1 MSSARKMSTAIQYY
15 KPHNAEPDHD
25 LVEAD
30 TDAASKVGD
39 VSSEDSGSEDE
50 DGDEESERVSVKDM
64 LTQVLREIRDEE
76 LDLTDS
82 QKLAAFVTH
91 RGPNLARQTRDRDQP
106 TALHI
111 IAKEDKKLLPNLDEK
126 MEPLIKFLCQQKNY
140 LEIKDRSG
148 CTSLFLAIEQR
159 KKSLVQW
166 MCEAH
171 PDISSIISIVGSR
184 GMNCLHIGIHKR
196 IKFLDLLIEKAK
208 PEVLAAKDDNGNTPL
223 HLAVDY
229 ENCKR
234 EQLQYVKMMLDK
246 GDRAIFNSTNGDFN
260 KANLSPYRCHK
271 ESVRKGRKKLAEE
284 AEKPGKEAESVPN
297 CGMSSSVPSILSPN
311 SSMRHEMR
319 DSVQVDHRTKY
330 GGSITIQPS
339 VPIASPAPSIVPD
352 AGENSKKKTTGESGT
367 NKSKKGKKSGSKSD
381 PVDETIVKGVER
393 LLKLHYLR
401 SRDCTDAME
410 ILYGKNTPSDK
421 ELSFDLSG
429 MMHPDE
435 TLTQKGLT
443 NLLRNINFEDTLQ
456 YVWIPRITVEEPQQ
470 SKSRT
475 SMRKQIKPVP
485 DGAGRSD
492 LVHVF
497 NQLRN
502 KGVETVLRVFVQDS
516 DPNSPSHSDEAIE
529 KALQGMGVEVWDWNK
544 TDLCTEVIVNVA
556 PKAREIH
563 LYWSGNNAVLRGWSE
578 PGGLAKLTELG
589 LVKLHIQQGLESSVR
604 TEYNVNEFQD
614 RMKLLC
620 PKVEVELE
628 WPNAH
633 RKRTDKT
640 PARAEEVPEHTTKH
654 EWIQCMT
661 DFRKLVFEAEANY
674 PMAPGTKISEM
685 IEPIQVAIIDD
696 GVDIK
701 DLDYDFTGGRS
712 FCIRSEHRGLLD
724 PYYMSRTGHGTIMAK
739 NIHLMCPHA
748 SLFILRLE
756 DTPSED
762 GTKLNITARSAAK
775 AIRAAIVQGVQ
786 IISMSWT
793 IDPPKD
799 DRERQDLENAVIEAA
814 NANILMFCS
823 ASDKG
828 AHDVPTYPSKAATGK
843 IFTIGAANSSGA
855 SVDYV
860 GNTSGLSYTFPG
872 DKVEVDSGPSRK
884 TPPEIVD
891 GSSVATALAAGLAAL
906 ILYCIQVRVFLAKD
920 SEKQRAREAYRK
932 VKQHDWMV
940 KAFDT
945 IETTKE
951 SNHKFLKVWEVFGKC
966 VEQKEQTPPGEWLQ
980 LVADVGTRLCVR
992 IY

>member
-1 MSSARKMSTAIQYY
+1 
-15 KPHNAEPDHD
+15 
-25 LVEAD
+25 
-30 TDAASKVGD
+30 
-39 VSSEDSGSEDE
+39 
-50 DGDEESERVSVKDM
+50 M
-64 LTQVLREIRDEE
+64 LAQVLKDIRNGE

-82 QKLAAFVTH
+82 KKLADFATH
-91 RGPNLARQTRDRDQP
+91 RGPDLARKTGDNDQP

-111 IAKEDKKLLPNLDEK
+111 IAKEDKKSLPNLDK
-126 MEPLIKFLCQQKNY
+126 MEPLITFLCRQKGY
-140 LEIKDRSG
+140 LEIEDRSER
-148 CTSLFLAIEQR
+148 TSLFLAIEQR
-159 KKSLVQW
+159 KKPLVQW

-171 PDISSIISIVGSR
+171 PDISSIISIVGSK

-234 EQLQYVKMMLDK
+234 EQLQYIKMMLDK
-246 GDRAIFNSTNGDFN
+246 GDQAISNSTSGDFN

-271 ESVRKGRKKLAEE
+271 ESVRKGRKKQADE
-284 AEKPGKEAESVPN
+284 ADKPGKDTESVPN
-297 CGMSSSVPSILSPN
+297 RGMSSSMPSILPPD
-311 SSMRHEMR
+311 SSMRPEMR
-319 DSVQVDHRTKY
+319 DSVPVDHRTKY
-330 GGSITIQPS
+330 GGSITFQPS
-339 VPIASPAPSIVPD
+339 VPIASPAPSVILD
-352 AGENSKKKTTGESGT
+352 AGDSSKKKATNESGT
-367 NKSKKGKKSGSKSD
+367 AKSKKSKKSGSKSD
-381 PVDETIVKGVER
+381 PVDETIVKGVEQ

-410 ILYGKNTPSDK
+410 IWYGKNVPSDK
-421 ELSFDLSG
+421 ELSFHLSG
-429 MMHPDE
+429 MVHPGE
-435 TLTQKGLT
+435 SLTQKGLT

-456 YVWIPRITVEEPQQ
+456 YVWIPRITVEEPQP

-475 SMRKQIKPVP
+475 LARIQVKPVP

-492 LVHVF
+492 LVHIF
-497 NQLRN
+497 NQLRS
-502 KGVETVLRVFVQDS
+502 KGVKTVLRVFVQDS
-516 DPNSPSHSDEAIE
+516 DPDSPSHSDEAIE
-529 KALQGMGVEVWDWNK
+529 KALQGLGVEVWDWNK
-544 TDLCTEVIVNVA
+544 TDLCTEVTLTAA
-556 PKAREIH
+556 PKAREVH

-578 PGGLAKLTELG
+578 AGGLAKLPELG
-589 LVKLHIQQGLESSVR
+589 LVKLHIQQGLESSAR
-604 TEYNVNEFQD
+604 TEHNVNEFQA
-614 RMKLLC
+614 RMKKLC
-620 PKVEVELE
+620 PSIEVELE
-628 WPNAH
+628 WPNMH
-633 RKRTDKT
+633 RRRADKT
-640 PARAEEVPEHTTKH
+640 PARAEEAPEHTTKH

-661 DFRKLVFEAEANY
+661 DFRKLIFEAEANY
-674 PMAPGTKISEM
+674 PVAPGTKVSEM
-685 IEPIQVAIIDD
+685 IEPIQIAIIDD
-696 GVDIK
+696 GVDMK
-701 DLDYDFTGGRS
+701 DLDYHFTGGRS
-712 FCIRSEHRGLLD
+712 FCVRSEHRGLLD

-799 DRERQDLENAVIEAA
+799 DRERQDLENAVVEAA

-823 ASDKG
+823 ARDKG
-828 AHDVPTYPSKAATGK
+828 AHNAPTYPSKATNK

-860 GNTSGLSYTFPG
+860 GNASELSYTFPG
-872 DKVEVDSGPSRK
+872 DKVEVDSGPGRR

-906 ILYCIQVRVFLAKD
+906 ILYCIQVRIFLAKD
-920 SEKQRAREAYRK
+920 SEKQKAREDYRK

-940 KAFDT
+940 KAFDA

-951 SNHKFLKVWEVFGKC
+951 SNRKFLKVWEMFGKC
-966 VEQKEQTPPGEWLQ
+966 VEQKDQKPQGEWLQ
-980 LVADVGTRLCVR
+980 LVADVGTRLCVK

>member
-1 MSSARKMSTAIQYY
+1 MSSARKMSTAIQCY
-15 KPHNAEPDHD
+15 KPHDAEPGYD
-25 LVEAD
+25 LVEVEAD
-30 TDAASKVGD
+30 VASKAGD
-39 VSSEDSGSEDE
+39 VSSDGSDSEDE
-50 DGDEESERVSVKDM
+50 DGDEEGEKVTVKDM
-64 LTQVLREIRDEE
+64 LAQVLKDIRNGE
-76 LDLTDS
+76 LDLTNS
-82 QKLAAFVTH
+82 KKLADFTTH
-91 RGPNLARQTRDRDQP
+91 RGPDLARKTGDNDQP

-111 IAKEDKKLLPNLDEK
+111 IAKEDKKSLPNLDEK
-126 MEPLIKFLCQQKNY
+126 MEPLITFLCQQKGY
-140 LEIKDRSG
+140 LEIKDRSER
-148 CTSLFLAIEQR
+148 TSLFLAIEQR

-171 PDISSIISIVGSR
+171 PDISSIISIVGSK

-196 IKFLDLLIEKAK
+196 IKFLDLLIDKAN
-208 PEVLAAKDDNGNTPL
+208 PEDLAAKDDKGNTPL

-234 EQLQYVKMMLDK
+234 DQLQYIRMMLDK

-271 ESVRKGRKKLAEE
+271 ESVKKGRKKQADE
-284 AEKPGKEAESVPN
+284 AEKPGKEAGSVPN
-297 CGMSSSVPSILSPN
+297 RGISSSVPSILAPD
-311 SSMRHEMR
+311 SSMGPEVR
-319 DSVQVDHRTKY
+319 DSVQVDHRGKY
-330 GGSITIQPS
+330 GGSITIQSS
-339 VPIASPAPSIVPD
+339 VPIVSPAPSVVLD
-352 AGENSKKKTTGESGT
+352 AGDGSKKKATGDSGRT
-367 NKSKKGKKSGSKSD
+367 KPKKGKKSGSKSD

-429 MMHPDE
+429 MVHPDE
-435 TLTQKGLT
+435 SLTQKALA

-456 YVWIPRITVEEPQQ
+456 YVWIPRITVEEPQP

-475 SMRKQIKPVP
+475 LARKQVEPVP

-492 LVHVF
+492 LGHIF
-497 NQLRN
+497 NQLRS
-502 KGVETVLRVFVQDS
+502 KGVETVLRVFVHDS
-516 DPNSPSHSDEAIE
+516 DPDSPSHSDEAIE
-529 KALQGMGVEVWDWNK
+529 KALQGLGVEVWDWNK
-544 TDLCTEVIVNVA
+544 TDLCTEVILTAA
-556 PKAREIH
+556 PQAREVH

-578 PGGLAKLTELG
+578 AGGLARLPELG
-589 LVKLHIQQGLESSVR
+589 LVKLHIQQKGLESSAR
-604 TEYNVNEFQD
+604 TEHNVSEFQA
-614 RMKLLC
+614 RMKKLC
-620 PKVEVELE
+620 PNIEVELE
-628 WPNAH
+628 WPNTH
-633 RKRTDKT
+633 RRRTDKT

-661 DFRKLVFEAEANY
+661 DFRKLIFEAEANY
-674 PMAPGTKISEM
+674 SMAPGTKVSEM
-685 IEPIQVAIIDD
+685 IEPIQIAIIDD
-696 GVDIK
+696 GVDMK
-701 DLDYDFTGGRS
+701 DLDYHFTGGRS
-712 FCIRSEHRGLLD
+712 FCVRSEHRGLLD

-762 GTKLNITARSAAK
+762 GTKMNITARSAAK

-799 DRERQDLENAVIEAA
+799 DRERQDLENAVVEAA

-823 ASDKG
+823 ARDKG
-828 AHDVPTYPSKAATGK
+828 AHNAPTYPSKATTK

-860 GNTSGLSYTFPG
+860 GNASELSYTFPG
-872 DKVEVDSGPSRK
+872 DKVEVDSGPNRR

-906 ILYCIQVRVFLAKD
+906 ILYCIQVRIFLAKD
-920 SEKQRAREAYRK
+920 SEKQKAREGYRK

-940 KAFDT
+940 KAFDA

-951 SNHKFLKVWEVFGKC
+951 SNHKFLKVWEMFGKC
-966 VEQKEQTPPGEWLQ
+966 VEQKDQKPHGEWLQ
-980 LVADVGTRLCVR
+980 LVADVGTRFT
-992 IY
+992 

>member
-15 KPHNAEPDHD
+15 KPHDAELDYD
-25 LVEAD
+25 LVEVEA
-30 TDAASKVGD
+30 DAASEAGGI
-39 VSSEDSGSEDE
+39 SSEDSGSEDG
-50 DGDEESERVSVKDM
+50 DGDEEGEKVSVKDM
-64 LTQVLREIRDEE
+64 LAQILKEIRNGE

-82 QKLAAFVTH
+82 KKLAAFTSDL
-91 RGPNLARQTRDRDQP
+91 GTDLARKTGDNDQP

-111 IAKEDKKLLPNLDEK
+111 IAKEDKKSLPNLDER
-126 MEPLIKFLCQQKNY
+126 MEPLIKFLCQQKGY
-140 LEIKDRSG
+140 LQVKDRSER
-148 CTSLFLAIEQR
+148 TSLFLAIEQR
-159 KKSLVQW
+159 KKPLVQW
-166 MCEAH
+166 ICEAH
-171 PDISSIISIVGSR
+171 PDISSIISIIGSK

-208 PEVLAAKDDNGNTPL
+208 PEVLAAKDDSGNTPL

-234 EQLQYVKMMLDK
+234 EQLQYIKMMLDK

-260 KANLSPYRCHK
+260 KASLSPYRYHK
-271 ESVRKGRKKLAEE
+271 ESVRKGRKKQAKE
-284 AEKPGKEAESVPN
+284 AEKPGKEAESVPSR
-297 CGMSSSVPSILSPN
+297 GMSSFVPSILPPD
-311 SSMRHEMR
+311 SSMRPEMR
-319 DSVQVDHRTKY
+319 DSVQVDTRTKY
-330 GGSITIQPS
+330 GGSIAILPS
-339 VPIASPAPSIVPD
+339 AFIASPAPSVVPD
-352 AGENSKKKTTGESGT
+352 AGDNSKKKATGESGT
-367 NKSKKGKKSGSKSD
+367 AKSKKGKKSGSKSD

-429 MMHPDE
+429 MIHPDE
-435 TLTQKGLT
+435 SLTQKGLA

-456 YVWIPRITVEEPQQ
+456 YVWIPRITVEEPQP

-475 SMRKQIKPVP
+475 SMREQIKPVP
-485 DGAGRSD
+485 DGDGRSD
-492 LVHVF
+492 LVHIF

-502 KGVETVLRVFVQDS
+502 KGVETILRVFVQDS
-516 DPNSPSHSDEAIE
+516 DPDCPSHSDEAIE

-544 TDLCTEVIVNVA
+544 TDLCTEVIVTAA
-556 PKAREIH
+556 PKAREVH

-578 PGGLAKLTELG
+578 AGGLAKLPALG
-589 LVKLHIQQGLESSVR
+589 LVKIHIQQGLETSAR
-604 TEYNVNEFQD
+604 TENNVKEFLK
-614 RMKLLC
+614 RMELLC
-620 PKVEVELE
+620 PNVEVQLE
-628 WPNAH
+628 WPNTH
-633 RKRTDKT
+633 RRRTDKT
-640 PARAEEVPEHTTKH
+640 PARAEEVQEHTTKL

-661 DFRKLVFEAEANY
+661 DFRKLIFEAEANY
-674 PMAPGTKISEM
+674 PTAPGTKVSEM
-685 IEPIQVAIIDD
+685 IEPIQIAIIDD
-696 GVDIK
+696 GVDMK
-701 DLDYDFTGGRS
+701 DLDYHFTGGRS
-712 FCIRSEHRGLLD
+712 FCVRSEHRGLLD

-762 GTKLNITARSAAK
+762 GAKLNITARSAAK

-799 DRERQDLENAVIEAA
+799 DRERQDLENAVVEAA

-823 ASDKG
+823 ARDKG
-828 AHDVPTYPSKAATGK
+828 AHNAPTYPSKATGK

-860 GNTSGLSYTFPG
+860 GNASELSYTFPG
-872 DKVEVDSGPSRK
+872 DKVEVDSGPNRR

-906 ILYCIQVRVFLAKD
+906 ILYCIQVRIFLAKD
-920 SEKQRAREAYRK
+920 SEKQKAREDYRK

-940 KAFDT
+940 KAFDA

-951 SNHKFLKVWEVFGKC
+951 SNHKFLKVWEMFGKC
-966 VEQKEQTPPGEWLQ
+966 VEQKDQKPQGEWLQ
-980 LVADVGTRLCVR
+980 LVADVGTRLCVK

>member
-1 MSSARKMSTAIQYY
+1 MSTAIQYY
-15 KPHNAEPDHD
+15 KPNDAEPDYD
-25 LVEAD
+25 LVEVEAN
-30 TDAASKVGD
+30 AASKAGD
-39 VSSEDSGSEDE
+39 GSSEDSGSEDE
-50 DGDEESERVSVKDM
+50 DGEEEGEKVSVKDM
-64 LTQVLREIRDEE
+64 LTQVLKEIRNGE

-82 QKLAAFVTH
+82 KKLAAFATH
-91 RGPNLARQTRDRDQP
+91 RGPDLARQTGDKDQP

-111 IAKEDKKLLPNLDEK
+111 MAKEDKKALPNLDEK
-126 MEPLIKFLCQQKNY
+126 MEPLIRFLCQQKNY

-148 CTSLFLAIEQR
+148 HTSLFLAIEQR
-159 KKSLVQW
+159 KKTMVQW
-166 MCEAH
+166 MCDAH
-171 PDISSIISIVGSR
+171 PDIGNIISIVGSK
-184 GMNCLHIGIHKR
+184 GMNCLHIGINKR

-208 PEVLAAKDDNGNTPL
+208 PDAFAAKDDNGNTPL

-229 ENCKR
+229 DNCKR
-234 EQLQYVKMMLDK
+234 EQLEYVKMMLEK

-271 ESVRKGRKKLAEE
+271 ESVRKGRKKAAGG
-284 AEKPGKEAESVPN
+284 AEKPGKETESVPN
-297 CGMSSSVPSILSPN
+297 RGISSPMPPILSADG
-311 SSMRHEMR
+311 SMRPEMR
-319 DSVQVDHRTKY
+319 DSIQVDHRTKY
-330 GGSITIQPS
+330 GGSIPIQAS
-339 VPIASPAPSIVPD
+339 VPMASPAPSIVPD
-352 AGENSKKKTTGESGT
+352 AADDKKIPRDYGACKSK
-367 NKSKKGKKSGSKSD
+367 KSKKGSSKSD

-410 ILYGKNTPSDK
+410 ILYGKNAPTDK
-421 ELSFDLSG
+421 ELSFDLYG
-429 MMHPDE
+429 MIHPDE
-435 TLTQKGLT
+435 SLTQKGLT
-443 NLLRNINFEDTLQ
+443 NLLRNIKFEDTLQ
-456 YVWIPRITVEEPQQ
+456 YVWIPKITVEEPQQ

-475 SMRKQIKPVP
+475 STRKQVKPVP
-485 DGAGRSD
+485 DRAGRWD
-492 LVHVF
+492 LVHIF
-497 NQLRN
+497 DQLRK

-516 DPNSPSHSDEAIE
+516 DPDYLSHSDEAIE
-529 KALQGMGVEVWDWNK
+529 KALGGMGVEVWDWNK
-544 TDLCTEVIVNVA
+544 TDLCTEVIVNAA
-556 PKAREIH
+556 PKIREVH

-578 PGGLAKLTELG
+578 AGGLAKLRELG
-589 LVKLHIQQGLESSVR
+589 LVKLHIQQGLETSAR
-604 TEYNVNEFQD
+604 TEDNVNEFQN

-620 PKVEVELE
+620 PNVEVELE
-628 WPNAH
+628 WPNMH
-633 RKRTDKT
+633 RRRTDKT
-640 PARAEEVPEHTTKH
+640 PARAEEVAEHTTKH

-661 DFRKLVFEAEANY
+661 DFKRLIFEAEANY
-674 PMAPGTKISEM
+674 PMAPGTKVSEN

-696 GVDIK
+696 GVDMK
-701 DLDYDFTGGRS
+701 DLDYHFTGGRS
-712 FCIRSEHRGLLD
+712 FCVRSEHRGLLD

-799 DRERQDLENAVIEAA
+799 DRERQDLENAIVEAA

-823 ASDKG
+823 ARDKG
-828 AHDVPTYPSKAATGK
+828 AHNTPTYPSKATGK

-860 GNTSGLSYTFPG
+860 GNASELSYIFPG
-872 DKVEVDSGPSRK
+872 DKVEVDSGR

-906 ILYCIQVRVFLAKD
+906 ILYCIQVRIFLAKD
-920 SEKQRAREAYRK
+920 SKQKAREAYRK
-932 VKQHDWMV
+932 VKQYEGMV
-940 KAFDT
+940 KAFDA

-951 SNHKFLKVWEVFGKC
+951 SNHKFLKVWEVFGNC
-966 VEQKEQTPPGEWLQ
+966 VEQKDQKPQGEWLQ
-980 LVADVGTRLCVR
+980 LVADVGTRLCVK

>member
-1 MSSARKMSTAIQYY
+1 MSTAIQYY
-15 KPHNAEPDHD
+15 KSHDAEPDYD
-25 LVEAD
+25 LIEVEA
-30 TDAASKVGD
+30 DAASKAGD
-39 VSSEDSGSEDE
+39 NSSDGSGSEDE
-50 DGDEESERVSVKDM
+50 DGDEEGEKISVKDM
-64 LTQVLREIRDEE
+64 LAQVLKEIRNGE

-82 QKLAAFVTH
+82 KKLADFTTH
-91 RGPNLARQTRDRDQP
+91 RGPDLARKTGDNDHP

-111 IAKEDKKLLPNLDEK
+111 IAKEDKKSLPNLDEK
-126 MEPLIKFLCQQKNY
+126 MEPLIKFLCQQKCY
-140 LEIKDRSG
+140 LEIKDRSER
-148 CTSLFLAIEQR
+148 TSLFLAIEQR
-159 KKSLVQW
+159 KKPLVQW
-166 MCEAH
+166 MCEGH
-171 PDISSIISIVGSR
+171 PGISSIISIVGSK

-208 PEVLAAKDDNGNTPL
+208 PEVLAAKDESGNTPL

-234 EQLQYVKMMLDK
+234 DQLQYVKMMLDK

-260 KANLSPYRCHK
+260 KANLSPYRYHK
-271 ESVRKGRKKLAEE
+271 ESVRKGRKKQAEE
-284 AEKPGKEAESVPN
+284 ADKPGKEAESVPN
-297 CGMSSSVPSILSPN
+297 RGISSSVPSILPPD
-311 SSMRHEMR
+311 SSMRPEMR
-319 DSVQVDHRTKY
+319 ESVQADHRTKY
-330 GGSITIQPS
+330 GGAITIQHS
-339 VPIASPAPSIVPD
+339 VPAPSPAPSVVPD
-352 AGENSKKKTTGESGT
+352 TVDNSMKKTTAESGT
-367 NKSKKGKKSGSKSD
+367 AKYKKSKTNGSKSD

-435 TLTQKGLT
+435 SLTQKGLT

-456 YVWIPRITVEEPQQ
+456 YVWIPRITVEEP

-475 SMRKQIKPVP
+475 LARKQIKPVP

-492 LVHVF
+492 LVHIF
-497 NQLRN
+497 NQLRS
-502 KGVETVLRVFVQDS
+502 KGVDTILRVFVQDS
-516 DPNSPSHSDEAIE
+516 DPRSPSHSDEAIE

-544 TDLCTEVIVNVA
+544 TDLCTEVIVNAA
-556 PKAREIH
+556 PKVQEVH

-578 PGGLAKLTELG
+578 AGGLAKLPELG
-589 LVKLHIQQGLESSVR
+589 LLKLHIQQKGLESSAR
-604 TEYNVNEFQD
+604 TEYNVSEFQT
-614 RMKLLC
+614 RMKKLC
-620 PKVEVELE
+620 PNVEVELD
-628 WPNAH
+628 WPNTH
-633 RKRTDKT
+633 RRRTDKT
-640 PARAEEVPEHTTKH
+640 SARAEEVPEHTTKH

-661 DFRKLVFEAEANY
+661 DFRKLIFEAEANY
-674 PMAPGTKISEM
+674 PMAPETKVSDM
-685 IEPIQVAIIDD
+685 IEPIQIAIIDD
-696 GVDIK
+696 GVDMK
-701 DLDYDFTGGRS
+701 DLDYHFTGGRS
-712 FCIRSEHRGLLD
+712 FCVRSEHRGLLD

-762 GTKLNITARSAAK
+762 GTKMNITARSAAK
-775 AIRAAIVQGVQ
+775 AIRAAIVQGVR

-799 DRERQDLENAVIEAA
+799 DRERQDLENAVVEAA

-823 ASDKG
+823 ARDKG
-828 AHDVPTYPSKAATGK
+828 AHNAPTYPSKATTK

-860 GNTSGLSYTFPG
+860 GNASELSYTFPG

-884 TPPEIVD
+884 APPEIVD

-920 SEKQRAREAYRK
+920 SEKQKAREDYRK
-932 VKQHDWMV
+932 VKQHEWMV
-940 KAFDT
+940 KAFDA

-951 SNHKFLKVWEVFGKC
+951 SNHKFLKVWEMFGKC
-966 VEQKEQTPPGEWLQ
+966 VEQKDQKPQGEWLK
-980 LVADVGTRLCVR
+980 RLTKFNTELTSDSM
-992 IY
+992 I